1 MGGTAIRNVANHVF
15 ACIKIQTP
23 PSRRPP
29 NPSAPRPW
37 PGADSSTSH
46 PWLDWRASTTP
57 TAVTPG
63 VWLTYSEPELEITT
77 DPGLFWDLVWM
88 LRCSFTGEY
97 PCRREGDTRWFEFYS
112 FRCGEVEPVLVTLK
126 ATRAPGNDGQPV
138 FTLRLPEEN

>member
-1 MGGTAIRNVANHVF
+1 M
-15 ACIKIQTP
+15 
-23 PSRRPP
+23 
-29 NPSAPRPW
+29 
-37 PGADSSTSH
+37 
-46 PWLDWRASTTP
+46 
-57 TAVTPG
+57 TPG

-97 PCRREGDTRWFEFYS
+97 PCRRETTPAGDTRWFEFYS
-112 FRCGEVEPVLVTLK
+112 LRRGEPEPVLVTLK

>member
-1 MGGTAIRNVANHVF
+1 MNHNPTTSLEEATQTIRCQATAESGLID
-15 ACIKIQTP
+15 ITP
-23 PSRRPP
+23 LARLAGI
-29 NPSAPRPW
+29 N
-37 PGADSSTSH
+37 D
-46 PWLDWRASTTP
+46 P

-63 VWLTYSEPELEITT
+63 VWLSYSEPELEITT

-88 LRCSFTGEY
+88 LRCSLTDEY

-126 ATRAPGNDGQPV
+126 ATRTGSDRQFS